1 MWSDTPKKT
10 RFIVSRANT
19 TYANLLTSIL
29 NELHRWDVP
38 QLFSYLKVDSIM
50 NDPKMIKD
58 IAFITDLSR
67 QQVKNRLDTLKKVA
81 IVIKDHYVTLS

>member
-1 MWSDTPKKT
+1 
-10 RFIVSRANT
+10 
-19 TYANLLTSIL
+19 
-29 NELHRWDVP
+29 
-38 QLFSYLKVDSIM
+38 M

-81 IVIKDHYVTLS
+81 IVIKDHNVTLSQNPNTFTDQLTS